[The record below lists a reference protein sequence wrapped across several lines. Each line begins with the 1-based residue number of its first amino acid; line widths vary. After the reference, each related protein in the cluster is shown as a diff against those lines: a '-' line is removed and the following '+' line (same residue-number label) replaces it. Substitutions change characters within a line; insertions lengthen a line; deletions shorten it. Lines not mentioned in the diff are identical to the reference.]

1 MSINRN
7 INTKQA
13 IKWVNEP
20 EAARLMGYT
29 PRSFRRAVK
38 ERKIEVDY
46 TSVNGRKYKYCEKG
60 LNEFLLSQST
70 VTQ

>member
-1 MSINRN
+1 ML
-7 INTKQA
+7 KQKH
-13 IKWVNEP
+13 ITWVGEK

-29 PRSFRRAVK
+29 PRSFRRVVK
-38 ERKIEVDY
+38 ARVIPVDY

-70 VTQ
+70 IVL

>member
-1 MSINRN
+1 M
-7 INTKQA
+7 KQSKQ
-13 IKWVNEP
+13 ISWLSEP

-70 VTQ
+70 IVLTNY